1 MRERERER
9 IKHLVSDNK
18 PDQTE
23 RESSCYQL
31 EHINFL
37 FEFRIPKQK
46 KISSRIYQCFRYDKW
61 KAKVINFLYHMLS
74 IIVCLFVY
82 PSVWKLSVLSLERC
96 I

>member
-46 KISSRIYQCFRYDKW
+46 KLVVAF
-61 KAKVINFLYHMLS
+61 INVLDMINGKQKSLTFYITCCPSLSVSLS
-74 IIVCLFVY
+74 I
-82 PSVWKLSVLSLERC
+82 PLSEN
-96 I
+96 